1 MVEKIMNSSATSKLL
16 EFAGSQKNIDLVAK
30 WLGGSVAAIA
40 AVMAVAVAGHLI
52 IR

>member
-1 MVEKIMNSSATSKLL
+1 MEKILHSSATNKLL

-30 WLGGSVAAIA
+30 WLGGGVAVIAAIL
-40 AVMAVAVAGHLI
+40 AVAVTGHLI

>member
-1 MVEKIMNSSATSKLL
+1 MQKILHSPMDKLL

-30 WLGGSVAAIA
+30 WVGGSVAVA
-40 AVMAVAVAGHLI
+40 AVVMAVAVAGHLI